1 MNASAQA
8 LGQVIAAV
16 RNETDFD
23 RALDCEVNAIF
34 DLSPDLLSIAG
45 RVERAHAAGKLLFLH
60 IDLATGIG
68 KDESGLAYL
77 KGVGID
83 GIIST
88 RLSMIRSARE
98 LGLFTVQRFFI
109 VDSHSISTSMESLKA
124 SRADMIE
131 IMPGVVFKVIE
142 EMSRTVRTPII
153 AGGLIESRAEID
165 CALRCGATAVST
177 GKAELWK
184 V

>member
-1 MNASAQA
+1 MNESRHD
-8 LGQVIAAV
+8 LGTVIAAV
-16 RNETDFD
+16 RNDADFE
-23 RALDCEVNAIF
+23 RALLCRVGAIF
-34 DLSPDLLSIAG
+34 DLAPDLLTVAR
-45 RVERAHAAGKLLFLH
+45 RVARAHEMGKQLLLH
-60 IDLATGIG
+60 IDLAAGIG
-68 KDESGLAYL
+68 KDESGLTYL
-77 KGVGID
+77 KNVGID

-88 RLSMIRSARE
+88 RTSMIRAARE

-142 EMSRTVRTPII
+142 ELSQTVKTPVI
-153 AGGLIESRAEID
+153 AGGLIENRAEVD

-177 GKAELWK
+177 GKAELWNT
-184 V
+184 